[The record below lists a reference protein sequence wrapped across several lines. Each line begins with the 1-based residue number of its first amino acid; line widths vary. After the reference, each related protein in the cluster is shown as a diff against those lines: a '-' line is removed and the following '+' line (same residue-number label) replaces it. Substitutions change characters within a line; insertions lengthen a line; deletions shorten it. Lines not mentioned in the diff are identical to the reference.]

1 MSDSGSAQG
10 GTWRRAFRRPFA
22 WFDRG
27 LDWFEQFALVTA
39 IAAMAIVSVIN
50 VISRN
55 TLGSSLQFAADVT
68 QLLLVVVT
76 FMGIGI
82 GARNAR
88 HIRVSAIHDL
98 LPEFARKVLLTIVGF
113 GTSALL
119 FLLANYGW
127 AYAQSVQRSCRVLPE
142 ALGATPL
149 WIGLGLVLVGM
160 VLFGHLIRLVA
171 EVGGRILAGMSAM
184 RRNLLLFIA
193 FVAVLAAG
201 AVLFGV
207 FIELVENRSGR
218 CRVTSSTG
226 FPVYLI
232 YMVVPLGFFLGG
244 VQFFLAGLRNVTSRG
259 NYLSWDHRDEY
270 ESEEQAVEQT
280 SFGRLPDDG
289 PDEGRADEAE
299 RRERDD
305 D

>member
-1 MSDSGSAQG
+1 MSDREQRPPSA
-10 GTWRRAFRRPFA
+10 WRHAVRRPFG

-27 LDWFEQFALVTA
+27 LDWFERFVLIVG
-39 IAAMAIVSVIN
+39 IAAMAIVSVVN

-55 TLGSSLQFAADVT
+55 TIGSSLQFASDVT
-68 QLLLVVVT
+68 QLLLVLVT

-98 LPEFARKVLLTIVGF
+98 LPLMAQKVLLTIVGF

-127 AYAQSVQRSCRVLPE
+127 AYAQSAQRSCRVLPE
-142 ALGATPL
+142 TLGSTPL
-149 WIGLGLVLVGM
+149 WVGVALTLVAM
-160 VLFGHLIRLVA
+160 VLFGHLIRITA
-171 EVGGRILAGMSAM
+171 EAGGRLLDGMSPV
-184 RRNLLLFIA
+184 RRNIA
-193 FVAVLAAG
+193 LSAAIAVGLVIG
-201 AVLFGV
+201 AVLFGL

-232 YMVVPLGFFLGG
+232 YAVVPLGFFLGG
-244 VQFFLAGLRNVTSRG
+244 VQFFLAGLRNLVSRD
-259 NYLSWDHRDEY
+259 NYLSWYHRDEY
-270 ESEEQAVEQT
+270 ESEEQAAGQT
-280 SFGRLPDDG
+280 SLGRVPDEQDGNKRENDDG
-289 PDEGRADEAE
+289 
-299 RRERDD
+299 
-305 D
+305 

>member
-1 MSDSGSAQG
+1 MSDAKPQSPRS
-10 GTWRRAFRRPFA
+10 WRQAVRRPFN

-27 LDWFEQFALVTA
+27 LDWFERFVLVTG

-55 TLGSSLQFAADVT
+55 TLGSSLQFASDVT
-68 QLLLVVVT
+68 QLLLVLVT

-98 LPEFARKVLLTIVGF
+98 LPEVAQKVLLTIVGF

-127 AYAQSVQRSCRVLPE
+127 AYAQSVKRSCRVLPE
-142 ALGATPL
+142 TLGATPL
-149 WIGLGLVLVGM
+149 WIGIAITLIAM
-160 VLFGHLIRLVA
+160 VLCGHLVRIVA
-171 EVGGRILAGMSAM
+171 EAGGRMLERQSPV
-184 RRNLLLFIA
+184 RRNVILFVTIAVVLALGALLF
-193 FVAVLAAG
+193 G
-201 AVLFGV
+201 LF
-207 FIELVENRSGR
+207 IDLVDNRSGR

-232 YMVVPLGFFLGG
+232 YMVVPLGFLLGG
-244 VQFFLAGLRNVTSRG
+244 IQFFLAGLRNLVSRD
-259 NYLSWDHRDEY
+259 NYLSWYHRDEY
-270 ESEEQAVEQT
+270 ESEEQAAGQT
-280 SFGRLPDDG
+280 SFGRIPDQGD
-289 PDEGRADEAE
+289 DANDK
-299 RRERDD
+299 RERDD
-305 D
+305 G